1 MSTQPSIIS
10 QYLPQDPKRSSRN
23 SQKVIDLVSAR
34 YFLERGAMQGHSNEW
49 QTCKPRQICM
59 YILRETT
66 NLSFTQ
72 IGKILG
78 MNHTTVIHGVRKVA
92 TLRLLEPQ
100 LDEIIAEIINKI

>member
-1 MSTQPSIIS
+1 
-10 QYLPQDPKRSSRN
+10 
-23 SQKVIDLVSAR
+23 
-34 YFLERGAMQGHSNEW
+34 
-49 QTCKPRQICM
+49 M

-92 TLRLLEPQ
+92 ALRLLEPQ
-100 LDEIIAEIINKI
+100 LDEIITEIINKI